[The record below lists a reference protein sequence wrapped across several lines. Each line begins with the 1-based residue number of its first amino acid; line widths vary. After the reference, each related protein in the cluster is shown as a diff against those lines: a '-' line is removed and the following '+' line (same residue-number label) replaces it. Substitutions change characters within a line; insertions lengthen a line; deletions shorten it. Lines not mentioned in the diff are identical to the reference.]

1 MINQLNSLINRLKFL
16 VDKRLQAYIKIMD
29 RLLQISNVMTQM
41 ARISSTHTNK
51 QLQLSFVC
59 KQTNCQTEYSKT
71 VTRSALKHKTARI
84 ES

>member
-1 MINQLNSLINRLKFL
+1 
-16 VDKRLQAYIKIMD
+16 MD

-41 ARISSTHTNK
+41 ARLSSTHTNK

-59 KQTNCQTEYSKT
+59 KQILSHCQTEYSKT